1 MLQFKGRVKVSA
13 AWFTSPEKYT
23 RGDTEVSTLGA
34 SGRLFSFFSFF
45 HVFFLAYLSF
55 LIFPTTTRGLK
66 SKGEEICGRFA
77 IPAGWGLWGEWT
89 SWTDRS
95 GWLAWA
101 GAGQGLGSPLA
112 RGLSAE
118 GAHVPGQEGQA
129 QSGGAQ
135 GRETVVPAPP
145 ARWRPGRGWCR
156 CRRGPW
162 YRRVARTGSRRGPPR
177 SSADTKPWFPR
188 GSARGTRCHRPC
200 PTRGTQR
207 KVSLGMGQIL
217 PATRLPVWASK
228 GQF

>member
-23 RGDTEVSTLGA
+23 RGDTKVSTLGA

-55 LIFPTTTRGLK
+55 LIFPTTTCGLK

-129 QSGGAQ
+129 QSGGPRA
-135 GRETVVPAPP
+135 GRRSYLRPPRGGGPGEAGAGAGGVHGTVVWHVQGPVEVLHVHQ
-145 ARWRPGRGWCR
+145 RIQSLGFPGAQHVGLDAVDLAQLGE
-156 CRRGPW
+156 RRG
-162 YRRVARTGSRRGPPR
+162 
-177 SSADTKPWFPR
+177 K
-188 GSARGTRCHRPC
+188 
-200 PTRGTQR
+200 
-207 KVSLGMGQIL
+207 
-217 PATRLPVWASK
+217 
-228 GQF
+228 